1 MAVRIGDNGG
11 IRVAPES
18 TYNTAGTVYVV
29 QHARAATLAPKRELL
44 APGQLGAANPA
55 TRRYGV
61 PFAESEIVLAWDD
74 SRAVVGGLLA
84 AAGNLVTSDY
94 TIGDGA
100 AFDNDIG
107 LTVWI
112 DYGGYAVR
120 YTGCRVQSLRWEF
133 QPNSPV
139 VFTVGFLAAGFS
151 SQTVVA
157 LTAPAESGIIYESDV
172 SGYSI
177 GGTAIGGLSGS
188 IDVQFPIV
196 GSDRHLLG
204 ASTIKKPVYAGRT
217 TITGAF
223 NVELTNDTGENTEAP
238 LALFMNGATL
248 GDIVLG
254 DFALASCYMTGD
266 FPALGEGI
274 TQFPINFTAQELVVT
289 TAP

>member
-44 APGQLGAANPA
+44 APGQLGSANPA

-61 PFAESEIVLAWDD
+61 PFADSEIVLAWND
-74 SRAVVGGLLA
+74 SRAVVGDLLA
-84 AAGNLVTSDY
+84 AAGNLTVNDY
-94 TIGDGA
+94 TIGDGS

-107 LTVWI
+107 LTVWV

-120 YTGCRVQSLRWEF
+120 YTGCRIQTLRWEF
-133 QPNSPV
+133 QPNAPV
-139 VFTVGFLAAGFS
+139 VFTVGFLAAGFGA
-151 SQTVVA
+151 QTVAA
-157 LTAPAESGIIYESDV
+157 LTAPAESGIVYESDM
-172 SGYSI
+172 SGFSI
-177 GGTAIGGLSGS
+177 GGTAVGGLTGS
-188 IDVQFPIV
+188 IEVQFPIV

-204 ASTIKKPVYAGRT
+204 ASAIKKPVYAGRA
-217 TITGAF
+217 TITGAL
-223 NVELTNDTGENTEAP
+223 NVELTNDTGENTEAI
-238 LALFMNGATL
+238 LALFMAGSTL
-248 GDIVLG
+248 GEIILG
-254 DFALASCYMTGD
+254 DFSLAACYMNGD

-289 TAP
+289 TTA